1 MLLVWFLAQSTVLGG
16 QARIDSISPAQGP
29 IAGGTTV
36 KLTGAG
42 LTGTKVTLDGKT
54 ITPISVSDSQIVFQT
69 PKHDNGI
76 ASVQVSGN
84 GPNAYAEFLY
94 LPPALKDLPPGYIT
108 TVMGMG
114 TFRGNGRQATNAV
127 LGTGSPGLAIAPDG
141 SILVSES
148 SLSTI
153 RRIRPDGVIEAFAG
167 TVGNAGGCCGGY
179 GDGGPALAAG
189 LFQPRGIAFDA
200 SGNLFL
206 ANSINL
212 SSIRRIDA
220 VTGVITTVIGGETTG
235 YSGDGGPASQALLN
249 QPLQIAFDGAGNLYI
264 LECGGISVCTQPRI
278 RKVDTKGIITT
289 IAGTGVAGFSGD
301 GGPALSATFDLGAA
315 DSGGLA
321 ADAAGNVFLADQ
333 QNGRIRRID
342 ARTGIMTT
350 FIDDILGPNA
360 VNAVATDPSGNVY
373 VGNNNFDSPLGR
385 ILMFSPSGTL
395 LRAWGKGLGFTDD
408 GAAAVDAALGNIS
421 RIQIDAS
428 GSVVFAEYD
437 SSRIRRIDASTGQL
451 RTVAGMGPHII
462 GETGPAL
469 ATVLSSQG
477 GLAFLPDGELL
488 IADGGNLRVRKMD
501 TQANVSDIAGDG
513 FIEFV
518 PTPAQ
523 IPALQAHVCPLSE
536 AVAPNGDLYISNY
549 LGAGILRLDSSG
561 TLYAVTADGQGYNGD
576 GKPASLSFVDAAW
589 DLAVDATG
597 NVYIADS
604 NNNRIRRIDAQT
616 GIFSSVAGN
625 NPPNG
630 YENYGQG
637 SYCGDGGPATSACLN
652 TPYGIAVA
660 PDGTLY
666 IGENGQRI
674 RKVDPSGIISTL
686 FSDGGWT
693 TRLYSGNVFTPPYR
707 IQPNG
712 HAFQFA
718 WSGES
723 RGDGGPTNEASLG
736 LGSQGRGIAID
747 SEGNLFLSELSGLRV
762 RAIRFGAV
770 VSEPGSSVVTSGGT
784 PQSAVAG
791 RAFPAPLQVTLTSPV
806 GTLENGIRIDFAAP
820 ASGPSCVFSG
830 GGSTYSTLTDVSG
843 HATAVCTANSRS
855 GAYAVTATPLNL
867 GVFHNKSATFS
878 LANSAPPPPKI
889 GGNGIVNGAS
899 FDATKPDRIAPGALI
914 SIFGT
919 GLSTQS
925 GVQTA
930 KTLPV
935 PTQLGGT
942 QVLINGV
949 AAPIFAVIGNPSFD
963 QINLQVPFEVAGAT
977 TGSVVVRVTGQ
988 PDSVP
993 ELVAID
999 PVSPAIF
1006 TVSSGGQ
1013 GPAAVQHSANFALV
1027 TNDSPAKP
1035 GEAVVIYCT
1044 GLGMTGPPASTGDR
1058 GSTAEPFNRTLET
1071 PVVTIGGKAAQVLF
1085 SAAAPCC
1092 AALYQINVLVPP
1104 DTPAGDRPLVITMPT
1119 SNVVS
1124 RSGVTINVQP

>member
-1 MLLVWFLAQSTVLGG
+1 MW
-16 QARIDSISPAQGP
+16 
-29 IAGGTTV
+29 
-36 KLTGAG
+36 
-42 LTGTKVTLDGKT
+42 DGW
-54 ITPISVSDSQIVFQT
+54 
-69 PKHDNGI
+69 
-76 ASVQVSGN
+76 
-84 GPNAYAEFLY
+84 
-94 LPPALKDLPPGYIT
+94 
-108 TVMGMG
+108 
-114 TFRGNGRQATNAV
+114 
-127 LGTGSPGLAIAPDG
+127 
-141 SILVSES
+141 
-148 SLSTI
+148 
-153 RRIRPDGVIEAFAG
+153 RRF
-167 TVGNAGGCCGGY
+167 
-179 GDGGPALAAG
+179 
-189 LFQPRGIAFDA
+189 
-200 SGNLFL
+200 
-206 ANSINL
+206 
-212 SSIRRIDA
+212 
-220 VTGVITTVIGGETTG
+220 
-235 YSGDGGPASQALLN
+235 
-249 QPLQIAFDGAGNLYI
+249 
-264 LECGGISVCTQPRI
+264 
-278 RKVDTKGIITT
+278 
-289 IAGTGVAGFSGD
+289 
-301 GGPALSATFDLGAA
+301 
-315 DSGGLA
+315 
-321 ADAAGNVFLADQ
+321 
-333 QNGRIRRID
+333 
-342 ARTGIMTT
+342 
-350 FIDDILGPNA
+350 
-360 VNAVATDPSGNVY
+360 ATDSSGNVY

-385 ILMFSPSGTL
+385 ILIFSPSGIL

-408 GAAAVDAALGNIS
+408 GAAAVDAALGNIA

-437 SSRIRRIDASTGQL
+437 SGRIRRIDTSTGQL

-501 TQANVSDIAGDG
+501 KQANVSDIAGDG

-561 TLYAVTADGQGYNGD
+561 TLYSVTADGQGYNGD

-723 RGDGGPTNEASLG
+723 RGDGGPANEASLG

-747 SEGNLFLSELSGLRV
+747 SEGNLFLSENNGLRV
-762 RAIRFGAV
+762 RVIRFGAV

-806 GTLENGIRIDFAAP
+806 GTLENGIRVDFAAP

-843 HATAVCTANSRS
+843 HATAVCTANSPT

-867 GVFHNKSATFS
+867 GKSATFS
-878 LANSAPPPPKI
+878 LANSAASPPQVSS
-889 GGNGIVNGAS
+889 NGIVNGAS
-899 FDATKPDRIAPGALI
+899 FDAAKSGRIAPGGLI

-919 GLSTQS
+919 GLTTQS
-925 GVQTA
+925 GLQVAQTQ
-930 KTLPV
+930 PV

-949 AAPIFAVIGNPSFD
+949 AAPIFAVAGNPTLD
-963 QINLQVPFEVAGAT
+963 QINAQVPFEIAGAT
-977 TGSVVVRVTGQ
+977 SGSVVVRVTGQ

-993 ELVAID
+993 IPVAID

-1006 TVSSGGQ
+1006 TVASNGLGL
-1013 GPAAVQHSANFALV
+1013 GAIQHGADFALV
-1027 TNDSPAKP
+1027 SGTSPARP
-1035 GEAVVIYCT
+1035 GEAVIVYCT
-1044 GLGMTGPPASTGDR
+1044 GLGVTGPPASTGNH
-1058 GSTAEPFNRTLET
+1058 GNTAEPFNRTVET
-1071 PVVTIGGKAAQVLF
+1071 PLVTIGGQTAQVLF
-1085 SAAAPCC
+1085 SGAAPCC
-1092 AALYQINVLVPP
+1092 AALYQVNLLVPAG
-1104 DTPAGDRPLVITMPT
+1104 TPAGDQPLVMTMPI
-1119 SNVVS
+1119 SNMAS